1 MFFLPSLSTRV
12 LGAMCQEPGA
22 ETNRYIFLILQK
34 KIEKIEEQN
43 FSNLKKKL
51 NTVLSTFLTLK
62 RAGLLALL
70 SVCKYYTGEFF
81 LQNLITLDQ
90 LFN

>member
-1 MFFLPSLSTRV
+1 MSRTRGRDKYIHISYITKEDREDR
-12 LGAMCQEPGA
+12 GAK
-22 ETNRYIFLILQK
+22 L
-34 KIEKIEEQN
+34 
-43 FSNLKKKL
+43 FSNL
-51 NTVLSTFLTLK
+51 NTVLSIFLTLK

-90 LFN
+90 SFN